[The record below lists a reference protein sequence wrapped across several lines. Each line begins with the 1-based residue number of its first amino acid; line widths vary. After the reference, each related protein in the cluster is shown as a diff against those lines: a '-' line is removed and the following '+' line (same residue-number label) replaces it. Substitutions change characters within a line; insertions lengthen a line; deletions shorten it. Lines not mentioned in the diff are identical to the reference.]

1 MDKPE
6 SSRQQRGDIE
16 SRARQL
22 ALDHCERK
30 FSESDAW
37 YIELVKHLAL
47 INSAGLA
54 GVCAIYA
61 TDSTSTRV
69 SAGYPSALY
78 FVAGLICAVLVM
90 SITSASMQR
99 RATAMLERVQQLDRG
114 EIAAH
119 EVLGRLETGLS
130 ELRVTRWLGIGAL
143 AAFALGAWPFL
154 RVAIE

>member
-1 MDKPE
+1 MNTRE
-6 SSRQQRGDIE
+6 SSRQVSEAD
-16 SRARQL
+16 SKVRQL
-22 ALDHCERK
+22 ALEHCQRQ
-30 FSESDAW
+30 FAESDAW

-61 TDSTSTRV
+61 SDSRSARV
-69 SAGYPSALY
+69 FAGYPSALY

-99 RATAMLERVQQLDRG
+99 RAAAMLERVQQLDRG
-114 EIAAH
+114 EITSRD
-119 EVLGRLETGLS
+119 VLAQLENGLS
-130 ELRVTRWLGIGAL
+130 ELSLTRWLGLAAF

-154 RVAIE
+154 RAAIE